1 MGTKIRYMIRTVICI
16 FLLVLVMSV
25 SAAFKGSGNTPAE
38 IAVMSYDY
46 PGLTSMR
53 PADFDAEEYRLSSF
67 TDDPYYKYQCCVNIK
82 DGVLLISNDATDSP
96 ASYFSA
102 SGGYFIG
109 VDRGEF
115 GGWVDHFAD
124 DAKEDARVRVSENN
138 CRGFIETGD
147 GSGRAFILTADYE
160 SWQVLLV
167 SPVAGGC
174 DVEWHEM
181 SRGDGYAHCG
191 VYDKS
196 AGVLYVV
203 TAQGIAE
210 VSGDGAVRMVHE
222 FPTCNMVVNSAVLLE
237 GELYCG
243 TGAGV
248 YRFRIAEGDGIW
260 YPMNYSKYVG

>member
-1 MGTKIRYMIRTVICI
+1 M
-16 FLLVLVMSV
+16 
-25 SAAFKGSGNTPAE
+25 
-38 IAVMSYDY
+38 
-46 PGLTSMR
+46 
-53 PADFDAEEYRLSSF
+53 
-67 TDDPYYKYQCCVNIK
+67 
-82 DGVLLISNDATDSP
+82 
-96 ASYFSA
+96 
-102 SGGYFIG
+102 
-109 VDRGEF
+109 
-115 GGWVDHFAD
+115 
-124 DAKEDARVRVSENN
+124 
-138 CRGFIETGD
+138 
-147 GSGRAFILTADYE
+147 
-160 SWQVLLV
+160 LLV

-237 GELYCG
+237 GALYCG